1 MNFTLSSYY
10 AFVVA
15 EFGGCQNYLFS
26 VSFFMNLVCMHVPLC
41 VRERENEKKFVRRGN
56 RKRYKWRSETR
67 QVCLCTHFFFLCL
80 GLDCVTYFPILTVTV
95 GILVQLIVRCG
106 GSR

>member
-1 MNFTLSSYY
+1 MPKLFVFGQFFHESGMY
-10 AFVVA
+10 ACSFV
-15 EFGGCQNYLFS
+15 CQ
-26 VSFFMNLVCMHVPLC
+26 
-41 VRERENEKKFVRRGN
+41 RERENEKKFVRRGN